1 MRIFA
6 QRKEQMNSAIQS
18 SGDSGSVAEE
28 VLFKFQDLE
37 ITRNTLVIRFFEEKT
52 VIPLKEIMAYH
63 LKWYLHDPT
72 FAKKYWFLVLTVD
85 LKNGEEKS
93 GPIAVAKFNYVNDEH
108 ELRQHIQSNIVHAIE
123 LAFSR
128 RRGIPRKAN
137 RRRQSSA
144 SVTSRPAVKVKP

>member
-1 MRIFA
+1 
-6 QRKEQMNSAIQS
+6 MNSAIQS

>member
-1 MRIFA
+1 MT
-6 QRKEQMNSAIQS
+6 SAIQS
-18 SGDSGSVAEE
+18 SGESVSVAEE

-37 ITRNTLVIRFFEEKT
+37 ITRNTLVIRFFEERT
-52 VIPLKEIMAYH
+52 VIALKEIAAYH
-63 LKWYLHDPT
+63 LHWYLHDPI

-108 ELRQHIQSNIVHAIE
+108 ELRQHIQTNIGHAID
-123 LAFSR
+123 LALSW
-128 RRGIPRKAN
+128 RRGIPQKTN

-144 SVTSRPAVKVKP
+144 SVTSRPAIRVRS

>member
-1 MRIFA
+1 
-6 QRKEQMNSAIQS
+6 MNSARQS
-18 SGDSGSVAEE
+18 TGDSVSAAEE

-37 ITRNTLVIRFFEEKT
+37 ITRNTLVMRFFEEKT
-52 VIPLKEIMAYH
+52 VIPLKEITTYH

-85 LKNGEEKS
+85 LKNGEEKA

-108 ELRQHIQSNIVHAIE
+108 ELRQHIQRNIVHAID
-123 LAFSR
+123 LALSR
-128 RRGIPRKAN
+128 RRGIPQKAN

-144 SVTSRPAVKVKP
+144 SVTSGPAINVQS